1 MPRSLRAAFLALS
14 LSGLLGPVQ
23 AADPDVTATVLPVP
37 DFVTLS
43 RPTAVPSALTYYAA
57 YEVKIINNSTN
68 VLNNVRF
75 VAHSVV
81 IDSAAAPLLI
91 ELAPFVPDALSPN
104 CSSVAAP
111 ASAPANSRAIECTL
125 GQLRGGGGAAS
136 TSAFTVIFAA
146 PVAGAQVKLVWTAY
160 FGEGGTD
167 TPGASHVDFRSGTAL
182 TTLGTPQTESVKS
195 FVRSGGGALFTGA
208 DGVARL
214 GDSWTTR
221 VEIPGSA
228 KAEVVETTV
237 ATPLAPNLFDLSSST
252 LTIPGQFPLLK
263 IYLRRDAST
272 ILKGAKID
280 NAIIY
285 YDRQA
290 AGPIGYP
297 YAVLPCS
304 DTSLSHLGASL
315 PLPGIPCINL
325 RTAYTKRTA
334 PTPEWEGDWQFEIF
348 AVDNGQYSN

>member
-1 MPRSLRAAFLALS
+1 MPRSLRAALLALS
-14 LSGLLGPVQ
+14 LSGILAPVQ

-68 VLNNVRF
+68 VLNNVRL

-81 IDSAAAPLLI
+81 VGALDEPLPNLS
-91 ELAPFVPDALSPN
+91 APFVPDTLLSPN
-104 CSSVAAP
+104 CVTV
-111 ASAPANSRAIECTL
+111 SAPAGAPANARGIACSL

-136 TSAFTVIFAA
+136 TSAFTVIFEA
-146 PVAGAQVKLVWTAY
+146 PAAGATVKLVWTAY

-182 TTLGTPQTESVKS
+182 TTLGTPQNESVKS

-208 DGVARL
+208 DGVARP
-214 GDSWTTR
+214 GDTWTTR
-221 VEIPGSA
+221 VVIPSSA
-228 KAEVVETTV
+228 KAEVVENTV
-237 ATPLAPNLFDLSSST
+237 LTPLAPNLYDLSSST
-252 LTIPGQFPLLK
+252 LTIPGQFPDKLK

-285 YDRQA
+285 YDRLA
-290 AGPIGYP
+290 AGPIAYP

-304 DTSLSHLGASL
+304 DTSLGSL
-315 PLPGIPCINL
+315 PKPGIPCINS

-334 PTPEWEGDWQFEIF
+334 PTPEWEGDWQFEIW
-348 AVDNGQYSN
+348 ALDNGKYAN